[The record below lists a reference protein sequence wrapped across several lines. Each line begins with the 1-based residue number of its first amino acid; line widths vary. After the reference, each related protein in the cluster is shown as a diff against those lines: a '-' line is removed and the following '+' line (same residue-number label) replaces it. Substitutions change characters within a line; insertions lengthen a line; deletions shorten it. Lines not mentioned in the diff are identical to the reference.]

1 MPSGIRPDLPLAPQA
16 GSKVKW
22 QVMAAAAGVAA
33 LVLAKRRPKSNQGR
47 VSFVTASRGPRVVG
61 RYLVRLSARAGVPIE
76 VTSWTRTP
84 EAQARAMLAKVD
96 RGENLADLYQNKAAI
111 RALMDAPRNVASWA
125 DIIDA
130 WTRSGQPLSRH
141 LDGYGTDIRTRN
153 LRPDQI
159 ARLIAA
165 AATMGARPTLESD
178 HLHIGWPR
186 P

>member
-1 MPSGIRPDLPLAPQA
+1 
-16 GSKVKW
+16 
-22 QVMAAAAGVAA
+22 
-33 LVLAKRRPKSNQGR
+33 
-47 VSFVTASRGPRVVG
+47 
-61 RYLVRLSARAGVPIE
+61 
-76 VTSWTRTP
+76 
-84 EAQARAMLAKVD
+84 MLAKVD

-111 RALMDAPRNVASWA
+111 RALMDAPQNVASWA

-165 AATMGARPTLESD
+165 AATMGGRPTLESD

>member
-1 MPSGIRPDLPLAPQA
+1 MPSGIRPYLPMAPQA
-16 GSKVKW
+16 GAQVKW

-33 LVLAKRRPKSNQGR
+33 LVLAKRKPRNSGGR
-47 VSFVTASRGPRVVG
+47 VSFVTSSRGPRVVG
-61 RYLVRLSARAGVPIE
+61 RYLVKLSARAGVPIE
-76 VTSWTRTP
+76 ITSWTRTP

-130 WTRSGQPLSRH
+130 WTQSGQPLSRH

-165 AATMGARPTLESD
+165 AATMGGRPTLESD

-186 P
+186 A